1 MTINNKCSNNDLFKD
16 SAVMTILNQ
25 LIASRIKFVFKGLRM
40 VFESRRQF
48 EAEELE

>member
-1 MTINNKCSNNDLFKD
+1 MYK
-16 SAVMTILNQ
+16 IL
-25 LIASRIKFVFKGLRM
+25 FKGLRM